1 MSSPVS
7 AAGLIPAVWVL
18 IWAGSFVAAH
28 VAAPHAEPLGFL
40 AARFMLSAGIFAV
53 MARLAGKAWPTT
65 WPAWRDALVVGALL
79 HGIYLACMFYAMW
92 HGLPAGVA
100 ALVGG
105 LQPLVTA
112 AASAPVLG
120 ERVRANQWL
129 GIVLG
134 FAGVGIVV
142 APSIGHVAGFTPTTV
157 TVAFIGMLTFTA
169 GTFFQKRSAA
179 LDLRVSAAIQFLAA
193 TAVTAPLALLFEHGR
208 FDGSWPV
215 WTSFGYFVFVT
226 SIGGTLLLLIMI
238 KRGALARVAALLY
251 LVPPTAS
258 VAGYVILGQT
268 LTLLQVAGM
277 AVAVVGVAIARR

>member
-1 MSSPVS
+1 MS
-7 AAGLIPAVWVL
+7 AASLIPGLWVL
-18 IWAGSFVAAH
+18 IWAGSFVSAH
-28 VAAPHAEPLGFL
+28 VAAPHTEPLGFL
-40 AARFMLSAGIFAV
+40 SVRFVLSAAIFAV

-134 FAGVGIVV
+134 FVGVGIVV
-142 APSIGHVAGFTPTTV
+142 MPSLGRIEGFTTD
-157 TVAFIGMLTFTA
+157 TVAVAFVGMLTFTA
-169 GTFFQKRSAA
+169 GTLWQKRSDPA
-179 LDLRVSAAIQFLAA
+179 LDIRVSAAIQFMAA
-193 TAVTAPLALLFEHGR
+193 TAVTAPLALLLEHGK
-208 FDGSWPV
+208 FDGSWQV
-215 WTSFGYFVFVT
+215 WASFTYFVLVT
-226 SIGGTLLLLIMI
+226 SIGGTMLLLVMI
-238 KRGALARVAALLY
+238 ARGALARVAALLY
-251 LVPPTAS
+251 LVPPAAS
-258 VAGYVILGQT
+258 VAGYFILGQA
-268 LTLLQVAGM
+268 LTMLQIVGM